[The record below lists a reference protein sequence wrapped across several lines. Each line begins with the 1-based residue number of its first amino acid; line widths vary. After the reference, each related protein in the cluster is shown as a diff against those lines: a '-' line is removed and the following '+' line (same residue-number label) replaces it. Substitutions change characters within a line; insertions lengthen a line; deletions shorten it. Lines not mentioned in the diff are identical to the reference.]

1 MRPIPEKIKK
11 EISKNKYY
19 AKCARQ
25 SAECD
30 GRITIEHAM
39 IYAGRQVNEIWAL
52 IPLCWYHH
60 LGSGLNKRINEFL
73 ALQRATEDELD
84 KYNKSDFRQK
94 REYLRKR
101 FGGKI
106 PT

>member
-25 SAECD
+25 SPECD

-60 LGSGLNKRINEFL
+60 LGSGLNKRINEFI
-73 ALQRATEDELD
+73 ALQRASDEDLS
-84 KYNKSDFRQK
+84 KYPKSDFFQK
-94 REYLRKR
+94 RSYLKKLYSD
-101 FGGKI
+101 KI
-106 PT
+106 RP